1 MQRERQRHRLLWG
14 LLCTGGASDILTAYD
29 YYVRMLLARE
39 SLAATDGALAVV
51 NVVRQSWD
59 YDGDCAAVAAGTDGS
74 GFVCHVVRVCL
85 ALGFEREREL
95 SSSNVESLA
104 PQSGVKASGFNASR
118 T

>member
-1 MQRERQRHRLLWG
+1 MVVPPR
-14 LLCTGGASDILTAYD
+14 CPI
-29 YYVRMLLARE
+29 
-39 SLAATDGALAVV
+39 AATDGALAVV

-85 ALGFEREREL
+85 ALSFERERERAL
-95 SSSNVESLA
+95 SSRNVESLA
-104 PQSGVKASGFNASR
+104 PQPGVKASGFNSSR